1 MTLSPKP
8 TPFSV
13 SDILYPYDEVYRKSA
28 ALEPGLVPLA
38 GSPVYR
44 GTQQNMTNPY
54 AHMHVPQLSAPAAAF
69 QTQYCNAGDFGHYTD
84 VRNTSAGWY
93 STPTDPRFAISRL
106 MTGSTGMNVNMSNMA
121 SFGACTDTKPMQF
134 PLSQRRKRRVLF
146 TQAQVYELERRFKQ
160 QKYLS
165 APEREH
171 LASLIHLTP
180 TQVKIW
186 FQNHRYKFKRQAKE
200 KAMSEQ
206 AGSPRRVAVPVL
218 VKDGKPC
225 SSGSGSSSS
234 SAGVEPVTTTTAAPP
249 VTLGSEP
256 CAAPSPG
263 ASHAG
268 LGSLVPPP
276 QPPPQQQPHYAMG
289 SPPGGMVSGMEQ
301 YRQSM
306 TPTMSSMG
314 QGGGDG
320 GQMCSSYLP
329 LQGRSW

>member
-13 SDILYPYDEVYRKSA
+13 SDILCPYEEAYRKST
-28 ALEPGLVPLA
+28 LDSSFVSLPS
-38 GSPVYR
+38 SPVYR
-44 GTQQNMTNPY
+44 GQQNMANPY
-54 AHMHVPQLSAPAAAF
+54 SHMHVPQLATPAAAF
-69 QTQYCNAGDFGHYTD
+69 PAQYCNAPEFGHYGD
-84 VRNTSAGWY
+84 VRNSSAGWY
-93 STPTDPRFAISRL
+93 GTPSDPRFSPPNDGVHRP
-106 MTGSTGMNVNMSNMA
+106 MNVNMSNMA
-121 SFGACTDTKPMQF
+121 PFGACSDTKPMQF

-225 SSGSGSSSS
+225 SSGSGEATTTS
-234 SAGVEPVTTTTAAPP
+234 SAP
-249 VTLGSEP
+249 
-256 CAAPSPG
+256 
-263 ASHAG
+263 
-268 LGSLVPPP
+268 
-276 QPPPQQQPHYAMG
+276 
-289 SPPGGMVSGMEQ
+289 
-301 YRQSM
+301 SM
-306 TPTMSSMG
+306 TPTMAMAQPAG
-314 QGGGDG
+314 EGGA
-320 GQMCSSYLP
+320 QMCASYLP
-329 LQGRSW
+329 LPGRSW

>member
-13 SDILYPYDEVYRKSA
+13 SDILCPYEEAYRKST
-28 ALEPGLVPLA
+28 LDSSFVSLPS
-38 GSPVYR
+38 SPVYR
-44 GTQQNMTNPY
+44 GQQNMANPY
-54 AHMHVPQLSAPAAAF
+54 SHMHVPQLATPAAAF
-69 QTQYCNAGDFGHYTD
+69 PAQYCNAPEFGHYGD
-84 VRNTSAGWY
+84 VRNSSAGWY
-93 STPTDPRFAISRL
+93 GTPSDPRFAISRL

-121 SFGACTDTKPMQF
+121 PFGACSDTKPMQF

-225 SSGSGSSSS
+225 SSGS
-234 SAGVEPVTTTTAAPP
+234 AGE
-249 VTLGSEP
+249 G
-256 CAAPSPG
+256 G
-263 ASHAG
+263 A
-268 LGSLVPPP
+268 
-276 QPPPQQQPHYAMG
+276 
-289 SPPGGMVSGMEQ
+289 
-301 YRQSM
+301 
-306 TPTMSSMG
+306 
-314 QGGGDG
+314 
-320 GQMCSSYLP
+320 QMCASYLP
-329 LQGRSW
+329 LPGRSW